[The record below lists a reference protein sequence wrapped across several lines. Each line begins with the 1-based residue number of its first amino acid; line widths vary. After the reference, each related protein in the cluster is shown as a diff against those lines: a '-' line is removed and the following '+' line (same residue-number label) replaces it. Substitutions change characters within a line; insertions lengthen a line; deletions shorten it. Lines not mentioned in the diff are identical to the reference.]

1 MTLNVVELFWLA
13 VGLFLLT
20 NPFNAVPTTGTINT
34 QQLIQMGTHTEKLQH
49 TLQHLPATTGQQLQD
64 EQIAVSELKQSEIQ
78 DPDSLEAANP
88 TDPEG
93 KRRREARLHRKS
105 AQINDIDKSLT
116 ESPNDNSP
124 NGAPHQGRQVN
135 ITV

>member
-1 MTLNVVELFWLA
+1 MLIDF
-13 VGLFLLT
+13 
-20 NPFNAVPTTGTINT
+20 FNIVPTTGTINT

-64 EQIAVSELKQSEIQ
+64 EQIVLNELKQYEIQ
-78 DPDSLEAANP
+78 DPDNLEEANP

-93 KRRREARLHRKS
+93 KRRRETRLRRKS
-105 AQINDIDKSLT
+105 AQINEIDKSLT
-116 ESPNDNSP
+116 ESPNDSP
-124 NGAPHQGRQVN
+124 PNVAPYQGQQVN

>member
-1 MTLNVVELFWLA
+1 M
-13 VGLFLLT
+13 
-20 NPFNAVPTTGTINT
+20 PITGTINT

-64 EQIAVSELKQSEIQ
+64 EQIALNELKQFEIQ
-78 DPDSLEAANP
+78 DPDNLEAANP

-93 KRRREARLHRKS
+93 KRRREARLRRKS
-105 AQINDIDKSLT
+105 AQENDIEKSLN
-116 ESPNDNSP
+116 ESPKDSP
-124 NGAPHQGRQVN
+124 PNAAPYQGQQVN

>member
-1 MTLNVVELFWLA
+1 MLIDY
-13 VGLFLLT
+13 
-20 NPFNAVPTTGTINT
+20 FNIVPTTGTINT

-64 EQIAVSELKQSEIQ
+64 EQIALNDLKKYEIQ
-78 DPDSLEAANP
+78 DPDHLEAANP

-93 KRRREARLHRKS
+93 KRRREIRLRRKS
-105 AQINDIDKSLT
+105 AQKNEIDKSLT
-116 ESPNDNSP
+116 ESLNDSP
-124 NGAPHQGRQVN
+124 PDVAPYQGQQVN

>member
-1 MTLNVVELFWLA
+1 MLIDY
-13 VGLFLLT
+13 
-20 NPFNAVPTTGTINT
+20 FNIVPTTGTINT

-64 EQIAVSELKQSEIQ
+64 EQIVLNELKKYEIQ
-78 DPDSLEAANP
+78 DPDNLEAANP

-93 KRRREARLHRKS
+93 KRRRETRLRRKS
-105 AQINDIDKSLT
+105 AQINEIDKSLT
-116 ESPNDNSP
+116 EFPNDSP
-124 NGAPHQGRQVN
+124 PDVAPYQGQQVN

>member
-1 MTLNVVELFWLA
+1 M
-13 VGLFLLT
+13 
-20 NPFNAVPTTGTINT
+20 PTTGTINT

-49 TLQHLPATTGQQLQD
+49 TLQHLPSTTGQQLQE
-64 EQIAVSELKQSEIQ
+64 EQIAVNESKQIEVQ
-78 DPDSLEAANP
+78 DPENLEATNP

-93 KRRREARLHRKS
+93 KRRREARLRRKS
-105 AQINDIDKSLT
+105 AQDDDIHESLT
-116 ESPNDNSP
+116 KSPKDNPS

>member
-1 MTLNVVELFWLA
+1 MLIDY
-13 VGLFLLT
+13 
-20 NPFNAVPTTGTINT
+20 FNIVPTTGTINT

-64 EQIAVSELKQSEIQ
+64 EQIVLNELKQYEIQ
-78 DPDSLEAANP
+78 DPDNLEAANP

-93 KRRREARLHRKS
+93 KRRRETRLRRKS
-105 AQINDIDKSLT
+105 AQDNDVNESLS
-116 ESPNDNSP
+116 ESPNDSP
-124 NGAPHQGRQVN
+124 PNMATHQGQQVN

>member
-1 MTLNVVELFWLA
+1 MLIDY
-13 VGLFLLT
+13 
-20 NPFNAVPTTGTINT
+20 FNIVPTTGTINT

-64 EQIAVSELKQSEIQ
+64 EQITVNELKQFEIQ
-78 DPDSLEAANP
+78 DPDNLEATNP

-93 KRRREARLHRKS
+93 KRRREARLRRKS
-105 AQINDIDKSLT
+105 AQNNDIDESLT
-116 ESPNDNSP
+116 ESPKDIPP
-124 NGAPHQGRQVN
+124 NVAPHQGQQVN

>member
-1 MTLNVVELFWLA
+1 MLIDY
-13 VGLFLLT
+13 
-20 NPFNAVPTTGTINT
+20 FNTVPTTGTINT

-64 EQIAVSELKQSEIQ
+64 EQVVLNELKQYEIQ
-78 DPDSLEAANP
+78 DPDNLEAANP

-93 KRRREARLHRKS
+93 KRRREIRLRRKS
-105 AQINDIDKSLT
+105 AQKNEIDKSLT
-116 ESPNDNSP
+116 ESPNDSP
-124 NGAPHQGRQVN
+124 PNVAPYQGQQVN

>member
-1 MTLNVVELFWLA
+1 M
-13 VGLFLLT
+13 
-20 NPFNAVPTTGTINT
+20 PTTGTINT

-64 EQIAVSELKQSEIQ
+64 EQTAINESKQVEIQ
-78 DPDSLEAANP
+78 DPDNLEEANP

-93 KRRREARLHRKS
+93 KRRREARLRIKS
-105 AQINDIDKSLT
+105 AQYDDVDKSLT
-116 ESPNDNSP
+116 EPPKDSPP
-124 NGAPHQGRQVN
+124 NAAPHQGQQIN

>member
-1 MTLNVVELFWLA
+1 M
-13 VGLFLLT
+13 
-20 NPFNAVPTTGTINT
+20 PTTGTINT

-64 EQIAVSELKQSEIQ
+64 EQIAVNESKQVEVQ
-78 DPDSLEAANP
+78 DPDSLEATNP

-93 KRRREARLHRKS
+93 KRRREARLRKS
-105 AQINDIDKSLT
+105 AQDNDIDEFLTKS
-116 ESPNDNSP
+116 SNDNP
-124 NGAPHQGRQVN
+124 FNGAPHQGRQVN